1 MKYCF
6 LGFLAL
12 LFISC
17 KGNKQQLAALLKEW
31 EQKEI
36 IFPSHTVFTI
46 QGKDTVDFCIKDQYK
61 VLVYTD
67 STGCTGCRLRLADWK
82 KFMQQ
87 VDSTSADSVQ
97 FLFFFFPKKG
107 MELHHTLKMALFNN
121 PVCIDKQ
128 DSLNILNHFLQR
140 MDFQTFL
147 LNENNKVVAVGNPIY
162 NNKVRDLYL
171 KILSNNKSLENN
183 NEGRQTSLKID
194 QMVLDMQSF
203 LWEEKQTKSLSI
215 QNTGSIPLVIND
227 VTTSCGCTVV
237 DYPKQPILPDKS
249 DTLHISYQAEHP
261 GHFNKT
267 ISIYCNTTSSPILT
281 KIKGNAEK

>member
-147 LNENNKVVAVGNPIY
+147 LNENNKVVAV
-162 NNKVRDLYL
+162 V
-171 KILSNNKSLENN
+171 
-183 NEGRQTSLKID
+183 
-194 QMVLDMQSF
+194 
-203 LWEEKQTKSLSI
+203 
-215 QNTGSIPLVIND
+215 
-227 VTTSCGCTVV
+227 
-237 DYPKQPILPDKS
+237 
-249 DTLHISYQAEHP
+249 
-261 GHFNKT
+261 
-267 ISIYCNTTSSPILT
+267 
-281 KIKGNAEK
+281 

>member
-82 KFMQQ
+82 KCNRLIQLVLIPFSSFFSSFRRK
-87 VDSTSADSVQ
+87 VWSST
-97 FLFFFFPKKG
+97 
-107 MELHHTLKMALFNN
+107 
-121 PVCIDKQ
+121 
-128 DSLNILNHFLQR
+128 IL
-140 MDFQTFL
+140 
-147 LNENNKVVAVGNPIY
+147 
-162 NNKVRDLYL
+162 
-171 KILSNNKSLENN
+171 
-183 NEGRQTSLKID
+183 
-194 QMVLDMQSF
+194 
-203 LWEEKQTKSLSI
+203 
-215 QNTGSIPLVIND
+215 
-227 VTTSCGCTVV
+227 
-237 DYPKQPILPDKS
+237 
-249 DTLHISYQAEHP
+249 
-261 GHFNKT
+261 
-267 ISIYCNTTSSPILT
+267 
-281 KIKGNAEK
+281 

>member
-97 FLFFFFPKKG
+97 FLFFFFP
-107 MELHHTLKMALFNN
+107 N
-121 PVCIDKQ
+121 
-128 DSLNILNHFLQR
+128 
-140 MDFQTFL
+140 FL
-147 LNENNKVVAVGNPIY
+147 LRRENLLLNFFHNLAVITE
-162 NNKVRDLYL
+162 LL
-171 KILSNNKSLENN
+171 H
-183 NEGRQTSLKID
+183 Q
-194 QMVLDMQSF
+194 F
-203 LWEEKQTKSLSI
+203 
-215 QNTGSIPLVIND
+215 IPK
-227 VTTSCGCTVV
+227 
-237 DYPKQPILPDKS
+237 P
-249 DTLHISYQAEHP
+249 
-261 GHFNKT
+261 
-267 ISIYCNTTSSPILT
+267 
-281 KIKGNAEK
+281 

>member
-97 FLFFFFPKKG
+97 FLFSSFQRRVWSS
-107 MELHHTLKMALFNN
+107 T
-121 PVCIDKQ
+121 
-128 DSLNILNHFLQR
+128 IL
-140 MDFQTFL
+140 
-147 LNENNKVVAVGNPIY
+147 
-162 NNKVRDLYL
+162 
-171 KILSNNKSLENN
+171 
-183 NEGRQTSLKID
+183 
-194 QMVLDMQSF
+194 
-203 LWEEKQTKSLSI
+203 
-215 QNTGSIPLVIND
+215 
-227 VTTSCGCTVV
+227 
-237 DYPKQPILPDKS
+237 
-249 DTLHISYQAEHP
+249 
-261 GHFNKT
+261 
-267 ISIYCNTTSSPILT
+267 
-281 KIKGNAEK
+281 